1 MSCSD
6 YHYVLIPKNFDVE
19 EHLSLSELA
28 GISIKTEEVKEVISD
43 IQRNGGAHCQDYCC
57 KNGSYDNGSF
67 DFVVRFL
74 NELGYVLFNEER
86 GNSGDD
92 QIVSMRGHILNNR
105 KLIEQVLK
113 ES

>member
-19 EHLSLSELA
+19 KYLSLSELA
-28 GISIKTEEVKEVISD
+28 GISIKIEEVKKVISD
-43 IQRNGGAHCQDYCC
+43 IQRHGGAHCQDYCYE
-57 KNGSYDNGSF
+57 NGSY

-74 NELGYVLFNEER
+74 TELGYVLFTEER

-92 QIVSMRGHILNNR
+92 QIISMKRHLLNNR
-105 KLIEQVLK
+105 QLVEQILK

>member
-6 YHYVLIPKNFDVE
+6 YHYVLLPKNFDVE

-28 GISIKTEEVKEVISD
+28 GISIKTEEVKKVISD
-43 IQRNGGAHCQDYCC
+43 IQRNGEAYCQDYCY
-57 KNGSYDNGSF
+57 KNGSF

-74 NELGYVLFNEER
+74 TELGYVLFAEER

-92 QIVSMRGHILNNR
+92 RIISMKGYLLNNR
-105 KLIEQVLK
+105 QLVERILK
-113 ES
+113 EYYGEE

>member
-19 EHLSLSELA
+19 RHLSLSELA
-28 GISIKTEEVKEVISD
+28 GISIKTEEVKKVISD
-43 IQRNGGAHCQDYCC
+43 VQRNGGAHCQDYCL
-57 KNGSYDNGSF
+57 KEGSF

-74 NELGYVLFNEER
+74 TELGYVLFTEER

-92 QIVSMRGHILNNR
+92 RIINMKRHLLNNIQ
-105 KLIEQVLK
+105 LVEQTLK